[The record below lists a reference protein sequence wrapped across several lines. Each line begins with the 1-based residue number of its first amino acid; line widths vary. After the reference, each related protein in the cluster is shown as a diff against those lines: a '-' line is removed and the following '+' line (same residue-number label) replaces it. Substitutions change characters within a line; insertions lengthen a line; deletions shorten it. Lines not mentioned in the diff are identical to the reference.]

1 MVAIGSPWGLDQ
13 TVTAGIISAL
23 GRRLPQ
29 ENYVPFIQTDAAV
42 NPVIRRSADG
52 LGRSGNWY
60 KLTNYL
66 AGKSIRRSFFR
77 HSN

>member
-1 MVAIGSPWGLDQ
+1 MGGCHRFPLGLDQ

-42 NPVIRRSADG
+42 NPGNSGGPLMDLEGRVIGINSQLSRR
-52 LGRSGNWY
+52 
-60 KLTNYL
+60 
-66 AGKSIRRSFFR
+66 
-77 HSN
+77 